1 MELDNALLTHAE
13 SSMHMACA
21 LSAIPTSIKFCTL
34 KITDVWK
41 FVQKDTAFKREDV
54 NSHALRIYFQMESHV
69 KNAQEIVN
77 FAQVKESVLSA
88 RKGKYA
94 T

>member
-1 MELDNALLTHAE
+1 LRIACLATQKDLNALDAEMASTLMELDNALLTHAE

-54 NSHALRIYFQMESHV
+54 NSHALRIYF
-69 KNAQEIVN
+69 
-77 FAQVKESVLSA
+77 
-88 RKGKYA
+88 
-94 T
+94 

>member
-1 MELDNALLTHAE
+1 
-13 SSMHMACA
+13 
-21 LSAIPTSIKFCTL
+21 
-34 KITDVWK
+34 
-41 FVQKDTAFKREDV
+41 
-54 NSHALRIYFQMESHV
+54 MESHV